1 MDLTYSLRIMRGGGR
16 PMSAAAIIP
25 SCPEVLVLRHGQTE
39 WNAEGRLQGHLDSP
53 LTEKGLRQAQRQN
66 EILQPYGL
74 TGFRF
79 ISSPQGR
86 AHMTAQIALAGLA
99 AEIETSTDLMEI
111 GMGAW
116 AGTTR
121 AEIAAERKCS
131 LHDLGQTQFYDW
143 APGGEGTARLYDRC
157 AAFLAQLAGPAVLVT
172 HGMTSLCLRLCA
184 LGWGLDR
191 LEDLPSGQGVVY
203 RVKVGHHDEL

>member
-66 EILQPYGL
+66 EILQPYDL

-86 AHMTAQIALAGLA
+86 AHMTAQIQQ
-99 AEIETSTDLMEI
+99 I
-111 GMGAW
+111 
-116 AGTTR
+116 
-121 AEIAAERKCS
+121 
-131 LHDLGQTQFYDW
+131 
-143 APGGEGTARLYDRC
+143 
-157 AAFLAQLAGPAVLVT
+157 
-172 HGMTSLCLRLCA
+172 
-184 LGWGLDR
+184 
-191 LEDLPSGQGVVY
+191 
-203 RVKVGHHDEL
+203 

>member
-1 MDLTYSLRIMRGGGR
+1 V
-16 PMSAAAIIP
+16 PAPIIP

-66 EILQPYGL
+66 EILQPYDL

-99 AEIETSTDLMEI
+99 AEIETSTGVD
-111 GMGAW
+111 GNRHG
-116 AGTTR
+116 G
-121 AEIAAERKCS
+121 
-131 LHDLGQTQFYDW
+131 LGLEPP
-143 APGGEGTARLYDRC
+143 ALRLQPNES
-157 AAFLAQLAGPAVLVT
+157 AAF
-172 HGMTSLCLRLCA
+172 MTSGKRSFMTGPLVGKALRGFTTAA
-184 LGWGLDR
+184 LHSW
-191 LEDLPSGQGVVY
+191 PSLLGRRFWSPMG
-203 RVKVGHHDEL
+203 